1 MTERAPITHYAV
13 PGADSHKFNTLG
25 SGVLECLTT
34 VETEGVASEEE
45 RRRAADAM
53 LLGSVA
59 CSEYLRI
66 KDDSLSLGHGS
77 VIGLAGEEI
86 VGEELGSA
94 LRDPDFARQYL
105 EDLEHFKDLYA
116 LSIEDLLDRI
126 PKWAQNIAVER
137 GMDLLHSIADGGL
150 KGALDNDL
158 GVRNM
163 ISFNYDP
170 AEEPSNDWIVAML
183 SILTK
188 RSPEVV
194 PGKRVPLRLVQI
206 GLENNPTTIDIQE
219 ESAILKQITEEVS
232 GCLAE
237 GKGDVNMDYLPEGFT
252 KKDIEGVD
260 PKFNPRKRTA
270 RKPGMVEASTV
281 HLIEAL
287 SSPRKNTLNRILPD
301 GINVAEAIMY
311 VDTNN
316 NVRRAIVVEV
326 GRILD
331 SMADQGELDTLD
343 RVRDNIH
350 EKIISHND
358 ALFERGRPREVV
370 AAMVLDMLSGHFDW
384 QSRAKLS
391 KAMAGGEDTISGE
404 QNGDQ
409 HSTAASIVLAKLKKD
424 LD

>member
-13 PGADSHKFNTLG
+13 PGAYSHKFNTLG

-34 VETEGVASEEE
+34 VETEGVASKEE

-59 CSEYLRI
+59 CSEHLRR
-66 KDDSLSLGHGS
+66 KEDSLSLAHGS
-77 VIGLAGEEI
+77 VIGLTGEEI
-86 VGEELGSA
+86 VVEELGSA

-105 EDLEHFKDLYA
+105 EDLEHFKELQA
-116 LSIEDLLDRI
+116 LSTKDLLDRI

-137 GMDLLHSIADGGL
+137 GADLLHSTADGGL
-150 KGALDNDL
+150 KGALDNDSEA
-158 GVRNM
+158 RNL
-163 ISFNYDP
+163 ISFNDDP

-183 SILTK
+183 SILTE

-206 GLENNPTTIDIQE
+206 GLKNNPTTIDME
-219 ESAILKQITEEVS
+219 EERAILKQITEEVS

-237 GKGDVNMDYLPEGFT
+237 CRGGVDMDYLPEGFA

-260 PKFNPRKRTA
+260 PKFNPRKRKA
-270 RKPGMVEASTV
+270 RKPDMVEASTV
-281 HLIEAL
+281 HFIEAL
-287 SSPRKNTLNRILPD
+287 SSPRKNILNRIMPN
-301 GINVAEAIMY
+301 GINVAEAITY
-311 VDTNN
+311 VDINS

-343 RVRDNIH
+343 RVKDNIH
-350 EKIISHND
+350 GKIISHND
-358 ALFERGRPREVV
+358 ALFEKGRPREVV

-391 KAMAGGEDTISGE
+391 MAMAGEKNTISGE